1 MGSDRGN
8 IVNFAS
14 FKKTVR
20 DEKKRT
26 AKKER
31 EDEAAAN
38 RVKFGRSGA
47 AKKRAK
53 EEEKRRRMELD
64 GKRLERSREATKP
77 EDGDGGQST

>member
-20 DEKKRT
+20 DEKKRA

-38 RVKFGRSGA
+38 RVRFGRSGA

-64 GKRLERSREATKP
+64 GKRLEGTESSAKP
-77 EDGDGGQST
+77 EEDDGGN

>member
-1 MGSDRGN
+1 MDSDRGN

-14 FKKTVR
+14 FKKTAR
-20 DEKKRT
+20 AEKKRA

-53 EEEKRRRMELD
+53 DEEKRRRRDLD
-64 GKRLERSREATKP
+64 GKQLERHENSGDP
-77 EDGDGGQST
+77 EDGAGA